1 MCGSPLARLQQI
13 NVAGISARSISL
25 SSKLISGRHKPAMP
39 LAERERLVEALKR
52 ALKESTAELLAG
64 RVASLPE
71 IENLERRLES
81 AMERTD
87 GLLEVSASTAELIEQ
102 LLAVIASERSI
113 DPQGSSDLMAAIR
126 STRESLANASERL
139 ADVRRRLAEIRQK
152 RGVDVNLSEIAKLSL
167 GVVAKLDVVQSQIDL
182 FRKRLDETRS
192 RSAQLQNR
200 IRSWILAGECL
211 ILLLI
216 AWVGSGQFCLLLQGR
231 RLLPSNACGPR
242 TTPRMVALVELPLGS
257 HYDRR
262 PLPWTALQRLK
273 SLRPR

>member
-1 MCGSPLARLQQI
+1 MSLGKRLLGLLLVGLGAVGMAACLAAIGGVWIAASRLQQVNARAFRGVDELI
-13 NVAGISARSISL
+13 VKVDQRATQARDAAG
-25 SSKLISGRHKPAMP
+25 GT
-39 LAERERLVEALKR
+39 REIVEALKR

-64 RVASLPE
+64 RVASLTE

-139 ADVRRRLAEIRQK
+139 ADVRRRLAEIRQN

-242 TTPRMVALVELPLGS
+242 TTPRMV
-257 HYDRR
+257 R
-262 PLPWTALQRLK
+262 
-273 SLRPR
+273 